1 MTISL
6 TEKIEYL
13 GVYINSKTNYTDPA
27 ITLRK
32 CFESFNNIM
41 SVVGT
46 ARDEI
51 LAVYLVK
58 TYCLPI
64 LLYGSET

>member
-1 MTISL
+1 MTIPL

-13 GVYINSKTNYTDPA
+13 GVYINSKTNSTA

-41 SVVGT
+41 SVLGT

-51 LAVYLVK
+51 LAVNLVK